1 MKILSKG
8 SKYISQD
15 QALQR
20 LQRYCAY
27 QERSH
32 KEVRGKL
39 LDLGIYGDSLEQIM
53 AQLISENFL
62 NEERFAR
69 AYARGKFRMKQWG
82 RRRILQEL
90 QFQNVSNYSIRKA
103 MEEIPE
109 TDYLETLETVLR
121 KKDTSLAESDD
132 FKRRNKVAQYAIS
145 RGFEPNLVWDA
156 INRLLEEDT
165 AP

>member
-1 MKILSKG
+1 LSKH
-8 SKYISQD
+8 SKYVSRD
-15 QALQR
+15 DALKKM
-20 LQRYCAY
+20 QRYCAY

-39 LDLGIYGDSLEQIM
+39 LDLGIYGDDLEAIL
-53 AQLISENFL
+53 AELIADNFL

-90 QFQNVSNYSIRKA
+90 KFRGVSAYSTRKA

-109 TDYLETLETVLR
+109 TDYLETLENVVR
-121 KKDTSLAESDD
+121 KKYDSLKEPDD
-132 FKRRNKVAQYAIS
+132 YKRCNKTAQYAIS
-145 RGFEPNLVWDA
+145 RGFEPNLVWQA
-156 INRLLEEDT
+156 IERLSL
-165 AP
+165 